1 MKAIRPETAQ
11 LLYRELEKIAAQ
23 ADKDPALRL
32 GEVYRLFLALLLE
45 ATKTERLQF
54 ATLFA
59 RLAYI
64 CHKWRLDKKLQY
76 YLHTFR
82 KYGASQP
89 AQLPA
94 ADLFQLGLK
103 ATTAA
108 IEALS
113 EAAIPPS
120 LSTLLTVSWPLDFA
134 PNAIQA
140 FRSKARVVVLD
151 EDPEKLQ
158 LIVRDE
164 AAPEEIVRVQYHI
177 ADRNEPFTPGIKNL
191 RSVFGFPVAL
201 NLLDVEIGVDGIY
214 RPRAFVFAPDHLVDV
229 SAIAGSVLDGTAFP
243 WQYLLDKFL
252 PKETTPSLMLGNIA
266 NFYLDELITRPETT
280 YTELK
285 SRVFRLNPLGFC
297 LFSDREVVDMMGLS
311 QKHYT
316 NLRQVLEQVFAEQD
330 IATSDC
336 FVEPSFYS
344 ETYGLQ
350 GRLDVFYRQTE
361 GLQPR
366 TAIVELKSGKI
377 FKPNVYGINHSHF
390 TQTLLYDLLV
400 RSTFGTPP
408 DPLCYILYS
417 GVEERPL
424 RYAPTVKVQQY
435 EALQL
440 RNTLLGLEYQLAA
453 LGTGE
458 TTLTEQGRRLFGQ
471 LTGDHCPANLT
482 FLRRDL
488 NTFAGVYEGMND
500 LEKKYFVAFSGFIAR
515 EHRLAKTGVEG
526 VENLNGQAMLWRN
539 SGNQKRE
546 NFDILDF
553 LEVRINKAG
562 EEEPLLGLGRTDRTP
577 ELANFR
583 VGDIAVLYPGQEED
597 GQAAALRNQVLK
609 CTIVEI
615 GPQHI
620 WVRLRSRQRNAALLE
635 KMPFWTIEHDLLD
648 SSFNAQYRGLF
659 EFAGMA
665 RPQKE
670 LLLGLRA
677 PELPASPG
685 KTSRPAG
692 MTPEQETI
700 FQKILASKDYF
711 LLWGPPGTGKTS
723 VMLRHLVAHF
733 YEQREENL
741 MILAYTNRA
750 VDEIC
755 EAIESIGEHMRDQ
768 YLRIGS
774 RYATESRFFER
785 LLESNIEKISTRSA
799 LKSLIGDC
807 RIVVGTVAS
816 IAGKPELFKLKT
828 FHRAIIDEASQI
840 LEPSLVGLLPHFPWF
855 ALIGDHKQLP
865 AVVSQDDAVS
875 AVQDADLHAIG
886 LNNLR
891 QSLFERLYK
900 RCIENGWT
908 HAYAQLSHQ
917 GRMHQAIMDFPNGF
931 FYEKTLQILPPGVW
945 GYDRQVAPLETPAF
959 ADKWQA
965 NIFNARAI
973 FIPTPIDESGAL
985 QKVNVYESATVADLV
1000 DYLAGHYAAT
1010 GKVFHPGSIGVIT
1023 PYRAQIALIR
1033 QTLSQNGFDPDQIT
1047 VDTVERYQGGARDI
1061 IIISLCTNTL
1071 HQLNLLSSLSDE
1083 GIDRKLNVA
1092 LTRAREQLI
1101 VLGNPELL
1109 AHSAIYRELISF
1121 CTVINRS

>member
-23 ADKDPALRL
+23 PEKDLAFRT
-32 GEVYRLFLALLLE
+32 GEAYRLFLALLLE

-59 RLAYI
+59 RLAYV
-64 CHKWRLDKKLQY
+64 CHRWQLDKSLQY

-82 KYGASQP
+82 KYGVSQRPKFP
-89 AQLPA
+89 AP
-94 ADLFQLGLK
+94 DLLHLGLK
-103 ATTAA
+103 ATAVA

-113 EAAIPPS
+113 GLAIPAA
-120 LSTLLTVSWPLDFA
+120 LAGLLPVRWPVEFV
-134 PNAIQA
+134 PNAIKA
-140 FRSKARVVVLD
+140 FRSKARVLVLD
-151 EDPEKLQ
+151 EDVEKAQ
-158 LIVRDE
+158 LIARDE
-164 AAPEEIVRVQYHI
+164 DAPEETVRVQYHI

-191 RSVFGFPVAL
+191 RAVFSFPVAV
-201 NLLDVEIGVDGIY
+201 NLLDVEIGADGIY
-214 RPRAFVFAPDHLVDV
+214 RPRAFVVAPDHLVDV
-229 SAIAGSVLDGTAFP
+229 SAIAGSVLDGATFP

-252 PKETTPSLMLGNIA
+252 PKDTTPSLMLGNIA

-280 YTELK
+280 YLELK

-350 GRLDVFYRQTE
+350 GRLDVFYRQSE
-361 GLQPR
+361 GPQPR

-408 DPLCYILYS
+408 DPMCYILYS

-440 RNTLLGLEYQLAA
+440 RNSILGLEYALAA

-458 TTLTEQGRRLFGQ
+458 APLLEQGRRLFGQ
-471 LTGDHCPANLT
+471 LTGDRCPGNQT
-482 FLRRDL
+482 FLLRNL
-488 NTFAGVYEGMND
+488 NAFSGVYEGMND
-500 LEKKYFVAFSGFIAR
+500 LERKYFIAFSGFIAR

-539 SGNQKRE
+539 SRNQKRE
-546 NFDILDF
+546 SFDILDF

-562 EEEPLLGLGRTDRTP
+562 EEEPLLGLARTERTP

-583 VGDIAVLYPGQEED
+583 VGDIAVLYPVQEPD
-597 GQAAALRNQVLK
+597 DQAALQNQVLK

-615 GPQHI
+615 GREQI
-620 WVRLRSRQRNAALLE
+620 RVRLRSRQRNAALLE
-635 KMPFWTIEHDLLD
+635 KTPFWSIEHDLLD

-659 EFAGMA
+659 EFAGMDRA
-665 RPQKE
+665 KKE
-670 LLLGLRA
+670 LLMGLRA
-677 PELPASPG
+677 PEA
-685 KTSRPAG
+685 TSAGDFGAPPAG
-692 MTPEQETI
+692 MTQEQSAI

-723 VMLRHLVAHF
+723 VMLRNLAAWF
-733 YEQREENL
+733 FERTDENL

-755 EAIESIGEHMRDQ
+755 EAIESIGEHMREQ

-774 RYATESRFFER
+774 RYSTEPRFFER
-785 LLESNIEKISTRSA
+785 LLEVNIEKLSTRSA
-799 LKSLIGDC
+799 LKALISDC
-807 RIVVGTVAS
+807 RILVGTVAS
-816 IAGKPELFKLKT
+816 VAGKPELFKLKT

-865 AVVSQDDAVS
+865 AVVSQDEAIS
-875 AVQDADLHAIG
+875 AVTDADLQAIG

-900 RCIENGWT
+900 RCMQNGWA

-917 GRMHQAIMDFPNGF
+917 GRMHEAIMDFPNRF
-931 FYEKTLQILPPGVW
+931 FYEKTLQILPSAVW
-945 GYDRQVAPLETPAF
+945 GYDRQVAPLA
-959 ADKWQA
+959 ADADENSWHSK
-965 NIFNARAI
+965 IFSARAI
-973 FIPTPIDESGAL
+973 FIPTPVDEIGAI
-985 QKVNVYESATVADLV
+985 QKVNVYESEIVAELV
-1000 DYLAGHYAAT
+1000 HYLSVHYQAT
-1010 GKVFHPGSIGVIT
+1010 GKIFHSGSIGVIT
-1023 PYRAQIALIR
+1023 PYRAQIARIR
-1033 QTLSQNGFDPDQIT
+1033 QTLAESGFDPDQIT

-1071 HQLNLLSSLSDE
+1071 HQLNILSSLSDE

-1101 VLGNPELL
+1101 ILGNPELL
-1109 AHSAIYRELISF
+1109 AHSAIYQELIGF
-1121 CTVINRS
+1121 CTVVNRS

>member
-23 ADKDPALRL
+23 PEKDLALRT
-32 GEVYRLFLALLLE
+32 GEAYRLFLALLLE

-59 RLAYI
+59 RLAYV
-64 CHKWRLDKKLQY
+64 CHRWQLDKSLQY

-82 KYGASQP
+82 KNGIAQQP
-89 AQLPA
+89 KFPA
-94 ADLFQLGLK
+94 PDLLHLGLK
-103 ATTAA
+103 ATAVA

-113 EAAIPPS
+113 GTAIPPS
-120 LSTLLTVSWPLDFA
+120 LAGYLPARWPVEFA
-134 PNAIQA
+134 PNAIKA
-140 FRSKARVVVLD
+140 FRSKARVLVLD
-151 EDPEKLQ
+151 EDAEKAQ
-158 LIVRDE
+158 LIARDE
-164 AAPEEIVRVQYHI
+164 EAPEETVRVQYHI

-191 RSVFGFPVAL
+191 RAVFGFPVAL
-201 NLLDVEIGVDGIY
+201 NLLDVEIGADGIY

-229 SAIAGSVLDGTAFP
+229 SAIAGSVLEGTAFP

-280 YTELK
+280 YPELK

-311 QKHYT
+311 QKHYI
-316 NLRQVLEQVFAEQD
+316 NLRQVLEQAFAEQD

-350 GRLDVFYRQTE
+350 GRLDVFYRQSE
-361 GLQPR
+361 GAHPR

-408 DPLCYILYS
+408 DPMCYILYS

-440 RNTLLGLEYQLAA
+440 RNSILGLEYALAA
-453 LGTGE
+453 LGTGDAP
-458 TTLTEQGRRLFGQ
+458 LLEQGRRLFGQ
-471 LTGDHCPANLT
+471 LTGDRCPGNQT
-482 FLRRDL
+482 FLLRDL
-488 NTFAGVYEGMND
+488 NAFSGVYEGMND
-500 LEKKYFVAFSGFIAR
+500 LEQKYFIAFSGFIAR

-539 SGNQKRE
+539 SRNQKRE
-546 NFDILDF
+546 SFDILDF

-562 EEEPLLGLGRTDRTP
+562 EEEPLLGLARTERTP

-583 VGDIAVLYPGQEED
+583 VGDIAVLYPVREPD
-597 GQAAALRNQVLK
+597 DQAALQNQVLK

-615 GPQHI
+615 GREQI
-620 WVRLRSRQRNAALLE
+620 WVRLRSRQRNPALLE
-635 KMPFWTIEHDLLD
+635 KTPFWSIEHDLLD

-659 EFAGMA
+659 EFAGMDRA
-665 RPQKE
+665 KKE

-677 PELPASPG
+677 PEAGETGDFGPV
-685 KTSRPAG
+685 PAG
-692 MTPEQETI
+692 MTQEQSAI

-723 VMLRHLVAHF
+723 VMLRSMVAHF
-733 YEQREENL
+733 FEQTSDNL
-741 MILAYTNRA
+741 MVLAYTNRA

-755 EAIESIGEHMRDQ
+755 EAIESIGAHMRDQ

-774 RYATESRFFER
+774 RYATESRFHER
-785 LLESNIEKISTRSA
+785 LFDANIEKLTKRA
-799 LKSLIGDC
+799 ELKALIGGC
-807 RIVVGTVAS
+807 RILVGTVAS
-816 IAGKPELFKLKT
+816 VAGKSELFKLKT

-840 LEPSLVGLLPHFPWF
+840 LEPSLAGLLPHFPWF

-865 AVVSQDDAVS
+865 AVVSQDEAVS
-875 AVQDADLHAIG
+875 AVTDGDLQAIG

-900 RCIENGWT
+900 RCMQNGWI

-917 GRMHQAIMDFPNGF
+917 GRMHEAIMDFPNRF
-931 FYEKTLQILPPGVW
+931 FYEKTLQILPSAVW
-945 GYDRQVAPLETPAF
+945 GYERQVAPLA
-959 ADKWQA
+959 A
-965 NIFNARAI
+965 NANENGWYSKIFSARAI
-973 FIPTPIDESGAL
+973 FIPTPVDEIGAI
-985 QKVNVYESATVADLV
+985 QKVNAYESAIVADLV
-1000 DYLAGHYAAT
+1000 HYLSGHYQAT

-1023 PYRAQIALIR
+1023 PYRAQIARIR
-1033 QTLSQNGFDPDQIT
+1033 QTLAESGFDPDQIT

-1071 HQLNLLSSLSDE
+1071 HQLNILSSLSDE

-1101 VLGNPELL
+1101 ILGNPELL
-1109 AHSAIYRELISF
+1109 AHSAIYRELIGF
-1121 CTVINRS
+1121 CTIVNRS

>member
-23 ADKDPALRL
+23 PEKDLAFRT
-32 GEVYRLFLALLLE
+32 GEAYRLFLALLLE

-59 RLAYI
+59 RLAYV
-64 CHKWRLDKKLQY
+64 CHRWQLDKSLQY

-82 KYGASQP
+82 KYGVSQRPKFP
-89 AQLPA
+89 AP
-94 ADLFQLGLK
+94 DLLHLGLK
-103 ATTAA
+103 ATAVA

-113 EAAIPPS
+113 GLAIPAA
-120 LSTLLTVSWPLDFA
+120 LAGLLPVRWPVEFV
-134 PNAIQA
+134 PNAIKA
-140 FRSKARVVVLD
+140 FRSKARVLVLD
-151 EDPEKLQ
+151 EDVEKAQ
-158 LIVRDE
+158 LIARDE
-164 AAPEEIVRVQYHI
+164 DAPEETVRVQYHI

-191 RSVFGFPVAL
+191 RAVFSFPVAV
-201 NLLDVEIGVDGIY
+201 NLLDVEIGADGIY
-214 RPRAFVFAPDHLVDV
+214 RPRAFVVAPDHLVDV
-229 SAIAGSVLDGTAFP
+229 SAIAGSVLDGATFP

-252 PKETTPSLMLGNIA
+252 PKDTTPSLMLGNIA

-280 YTELK
+280 YLELK

-350 GRLDVFYRQTE
+350 GRLDVFYRQSE
-361 GLQPR
+361 GPQPR

-408 DPLCYILYS
+408 DPMCYILYS

-440 RNTLLGLEYQLAA
+440 RNSILGLEYALAA

-458 TTLTEQGRRLFGQ
+458 APLLEQGRRLFGQ
-471 LTGDHCPANLT
+471 LTGDRCPGNQT
-482 FLRRDL
+482 FLLRNL
-488 NTFAGVYEGMND
+488 NAFSGVYEGMND
-500 LEKKYFVAFSGFIAR
+500 LERKYFIAFSGFIAR

-539 SGNQKRE
+539 SRNQKRE
-546 NFDILDF
+546 SFDILDF

-562 EEEPLLGLGRTDRTP
+562 EEEPLLGLARTERTP

-583 VGDIAVLYPGQEED
+583 VGDIAVLYPVQEPD
-597 GQAAALRNQVLK
+597 DQAALQNQVLK

-615 GPQHI
+615 GREQI
-620 WVRLRSRQRNAALLE
+620 RVRLRSRQRNAALLE
-635 KMPFWTIEHDLLD
+635 KTPFWSIEHDLLD

-659 EFAGMA
+659 EFAGMDRA
-665 RPQKE
+665 KKE
-670 LLLGLRA
+670 LLMGLRA
-677 PELPASPG
+677 PEA
-685 KTSRPAG
+685 TSAGDFGAPPAG
-692 MTPEQETI
+692 MTQEQSAI

-723 VMLRHLVAHF
+723 VMLRNLAAWF
-733 YEQREENL
+733 FERTDENL

-755 EAIESIGEHMRDQ
+755 EAIESIGEHMREQ

-774 RYATESRFFER
+774 RYSTEPRFFER
-785 LLESNIEKISTRSA
+785 LLEVNIEKLSTRSA
-799 LKSLIGDC
+799 LKALISDC
-807 RIVVGTVAS
+807 RILVGTVAS
-816 IAGKPELFKLKT
+816 VAGKPELFKLKT

-865 AVVSQDDAVS
+865 AVVSQDEAIS
-875 AVQDADLHAIG
+875 AVTDADLQAIG

-900 RCIENGWT
+900 RCMQNGWA

-917 GRMHQAIMDFPNGF
+917 GRMHEAIMDFPNRF
-931 FYEKTLQILPPGVW
+931 FYEKTLQILPSAVW
-945 GYDRQVAPLETPAF
+945 GYDRQVAPLAAN
-959 ADKWQA
+959 ADENSWHSK
-965 NIFNARAI
+965 IFSARAI
-973 FIPTPIDESGAL
+973 FIPTPVDEIGAI
-985 QKVNVYESATVADLV
+985 QKVNVYESEIVAELV
-1000 DYLAGHYAAT
+1000 HYLSVHYQAT
-1010 GKVFHPGSIGVIT
+1010 GKIFHSGSIGVIT
-1023 PYRAQIALIR
+1023 PYRAQIARIR
-1033 QTLSQNGFDPDQIT
+1033 QTLAESGFDPDQIT

-1071 HQLNLLSSLSDE
+1071 HQLNILSSLSDE

-1101 VLGNPELL
+1101 ILGNPELL
-1109 AHSAIYRELISF
+1109 AHSAIYQELIGF
-1121 CTVINRS
+1121 CTVVNRS

>member
-23 ADKDPALRL
+23 PEKDLALRT
-32 GEVYRLFLALLLE
+32 GEAYRLFLSLLLE

-59 RLAYI
+59 RLAYV
-64 CHKWRLDKKLQY
+64 CHRWQLDKSLQY

-82 KYGASQP
+82 KYGVSQRPKFP
-89 AQLPA
+89 AP
-94 ADLFQLGLK
+94 DLLHLGLK
-103 ATTAA
+103 ATAVA

-113 EAAIPPS
+113 GLAIPAA
-120 LSTLLTVSWPLDFA
+120 LAGLLPVRWPVEFV
-134 PNAIQA
+134 PNAIKA
-140 FRSKARVVVLD
+140 FRSKARVLVLD
-151 EDPEKLQ
+151 EDVEKAQ
-158 LIVRDE
+158 LIARDE
-164 AAPEEIVRVQYHI
+164 DAPEETVRVQYHI

-191 RSVFGFPVAL
+191 RAVFSFPVAV
-201 NLLDVEIGVDGIY
+201 NLLDVEIGADGIY
-214 RPRAFVFAPDHLVDV
+214 RPRAFVVAPDHLVDV
-229 SAIAGSVLDGTAFP
+229 SAIAGSVLDGATFP

-252 PKETTPSLMLGNIA
+252 PKDTTPSLMLGNIA

-280 YTELK
+280 YLELK

-350 GRLDVFYRQTE
+350 GRLDVFYRQSE
-361 GLQPR
+361 GPQPR

-408 DPLCYILYS
+408 DPMCYILYS

-440 RNTLLGLEYQLAA
+440 RNSILGLEYALAA

-458 TTLTEQGRRLFGQ
+458 APLLEQGRRLFGQ
-471 LTGDHCPANLT
+471 LTGDRCPGNQT
-482 FLRRDL
+482 FLLRNL
-488 NTFAGVYEGMND
+488 NAFSGVYEGMND
-500 LEKKYFVAFSGFIAR
+500 LERKYFIAFSGFIAR

-539 SGNQKRE
+539 SRNQKRE
-546 NFDILDF
+546 SFDILDF

-562 EEEPLLGLGRTDRTP
+562 EEEPLLGLARTERTP

-583 VGDIAVLYPGQEED
+583 VGDIAVLYPVQEPD
-597 GQAAALRNQVLK
+597 DQAALQNQVLK

-615 GPQHI
+615 GREQI
-620 WVRLRSRQRNAALLE
+620 RVRLRSRQRNAALLE
-635 KMPFWTIEHDLLD
+635 KTPFWSIEHDLLD

-659 EFAGMA
+659 EFAGMDRA
-665 RPQKE
+665 KKE
-670 LLLGLRA
+670 LLMGLRA
-677 PELPASPG
+677 PEA
-685 KTSRPAG
+685 TSAGDFGAPPAG
-692 MTPEQETI
+692 MTQEQSAI

-723 VMLRHLVAHF
+723 VMLRNLAAWF
-733 YEQREENL
+733 FERTDENL

-755 EAIESIGEHMRDQ
+755 EAIESIGEHMREQ

-774 RYATESRFFER
+774 RYSTEPRFFER
-785 LLESNIEKISTRSA
+785 LLEVNIEKLSTRSA
-799 LKSLIGDC
+799 LKALISDC
-807 RIVVGTVAS
+807 RILVGTVAS
-816 IAGKPELFKLKT
+816 VAGKPELFKLKT

-865 AVVSQDDAVS
+865 AVVSQDEAIS
-875 AVQDADLHAIG
+875 AVTDADLQAIG

-900 RCIENGWT
+900 RCMQNGWA

-917 GRMHQAIMDFPNGF
+917 GRMHEAIMDFPNRF
-931 FYEKTLQILPPGVW
+931 FYEKTLQILPSAVW
-945 GYDRQVAPLETPAF
+945 GYDRQVAPLAAN
-959 ADKWQA
+959 ADENSWHSK
-965 NIFNARAI
+965 IFSARAI
-973 FIPTPIDESGAL
+973 FIPTPVDEIGAI
-985 QKVNVYESATVADLV
+985 QKVNVYESEIVAELV
-1000 DYLAGHYAAT
+1000 HYLSVHYQAT
-1010 GKVFHPGSIGVIT
+1010 GKIFHSGSIGVIT
-1023 PYRAQIALIR
+1023 PYRAQIARIR
-1033 QTLSQNGFDPDQIT
+1033 QTLAESGFDPDQIT

-1071 HQLNLLSSLSDE
+1071 HQLNILSSLSDE

-1101 VLGNPELL
+1101 ILGNPELL
-1109 AHSAIYRELISF
+1109 AHSAIYQELIGF
-1121 CTVINRS
+1121 CTVVNRS

>member
-11 LLYRELEKIAAQ
+11 LLYRELEKIAVQ
-23 ADKDPALRL
+23 QDKDLTIRT
-32 GEVYRLFLALLLE
+32 GEAYRLFLTLLLE

-54 ATLFA
+54 STLFA
-59 RLAYI
+59 RLAYV
-64 CHKWRLDKKLQY
+64 CHKWQLDKSLQY

-82 KYGASQP
+82 KYGV
-89 AQLPA
+89 AQRPKFPGP
-94 ADLFQLGLK
+94 DLLHLGLK
-103 ATTAA
+103 ATAVA
-108 IEALS
+108 LEALS
-113 EAAIPPS
+113 GSAIPQALAARLP
-120 LSTLLTVSWPLDFA
+120 VRWPLEFV
-134 PNAIQA
+134 PGAIKA
-140 FRSKARVVVLD
+140 FRSKARVLVLD
-151 EDPEKLQ
+151 EDVEKAQ
-158 LIVRDE
+158 LIARDE
-164 AAPEEIVRVQYHI
+164 EAPEETIRVQYHI

-191 RSVFGFPVAL
+191 RAVFGFPVAI
-201 NLLDVEIGVDGIY
+201 NLLDVEIGTDGIY

-229 SAIAGSVLDGTAFP
+229 SAIAGSVLEGTAFP

-252 PKETTPSLMLGNIA
+252 TKETTPSLMLGNIA

-280 YTELK
+280 YLELK

-297 LFSDREVVDMMGLS
+297 GFSDREVVDMMGLS

-330 IATSDC
+330 ISTSDC

-350 GRLDVFYRQTE
+350 GRLDVFYRQSE
-361 GLQPR
+361 SSQPR

-400 RSTFGTPP
+400 RSTYGAPP
-408 DPLCYILYS
+408 DPMCYILYS

-440 RNTLLGLEYQLAA
+440 RNSILGLEYALAA

-458 TTLTEQGRRLFGQ
+458 APLLEQGRQLFCQ
-471 LTGDHCPANLT
+471 LTGDRCPGNQT
-482 FLRRDL
+482 FLLRDL
-488 NTFAGVYEGMND
+488 NAFSGVYEGMND
-500 LEKKYFVAFSGFIAR
+500 LERKYFIAFSGFIAR

-539 SGNQKRE
+539 SRDQKRE
-546 NFDILDF
+546 SFDILDF
-553 LEVRINKAG
+553 LEVRVNKAG
-562 EEEPLLGLGRTDRTP
+562 EEEPLLGLARTEQTP

-583 VGDIAVLYPGQEED
+583 VGDIAVLYPGQD
-597 GQAAALRNQVLK
+597 PDDQAALHNQVLK

-615 GPQHI
+615 GREQI

-635 KMPFWTIEHDLLD
+635 KTPFWSIEHDLLD

-659 EFAGMA
+659 VFAGMT
-665 RPQKE
+665 RSKKE
-670 LLLGLRA
+670 LLLGLRM
-677 PELPASPG
+677 PEAAGEG
-685 KTSRPAG
+685 KPEPTPAG
-692 MTPEQETI
+692 MTMEQAAI
-700 FQKILASKDYF
+700 FHKILASKDYF

-723 VMLRHLVAHF
+723 VMLRNLVAHF
-733 YEQREENL
+733 FERKDENL

-755 EAIESIGEHMRDQ
+755 EAIESIGDYMREQ

-774 RYATESRFFER
+774 RYATENRFHER
-785 LLESNIEKISTRSA
+785 LLEANIEKLSTRAA
-799 LKSLIGDC
+799 LKALIGDC
-807 RIVVGTVAS
+807 RIFVGTVAS
-816 IAGKPELFKLKT
+816 VAGKPELFKLKT

-865 AVVSQDDAVS
+865 AVVSQDESVS
-875 AVQDADLHAIG
+875 AVADPDLQAIG

-900 RCIENGWT
+900 RCIQSGWA

-917 GRMHQAIMDFPNGF
+917 GRMHEAIMDFPNRF
-931 FYEKTLQILPPGVW
+931 FYEKTLQILPSAVW
-945 GYDRQVAPLETPAF
+945 GYDRQVAPLDATVGENGWHS
-959 ADKWQA
+959 K
-965 NIFNARAI
+965 IFSARAI
-973 FIPTPIDESGAL
+973 FIPTPVDEIGVL
-985 QKVNVYESATVADLV
+985 QKVNAFESELVADLV
-1000 DYLAGHYAAT
+1000 HYLYGHYQVT
-1010 GKVFHPGSIGVIT
+1010 GKAFHPGSIGVIT
-1023 PYRAQIALIR
+1023 PYRAQIARIR
-1033 QTLSQNGFDPDQIT
+1033 QTLAESNFDPDQIT

-1071 HQLNLLSSLSDE
+1071 HQLNILSSLSDE

-1101 VLGNPELL
+1101 ILGNPELL
-1109 AHSAIYRELISF
+1109 AHSAIYQELIGF
-1121 CTVINRS
+1121 CTVVNRS

>member
-1 MKAIRPETAQ
+1 MKAIRPEIAQ
-11 LLYRELEKIAAQ
+11 LLYRELEKIAVQ
-23 ADKDPALRL
+23 TDKELALRT
-32 GEVYRLFLALLLE
+32 GETYRLFLTLLLE

-59 RLAYI
+59 RLAYV
-64 CHKWRLDKKLQY
+64 CHRWQLDKSLQY

-82 KYGASQP
+82 KYGASQQP
-89 AQLPA
+89 KFPG
-94 ADLFQLGLK
+94 ADLLHLGLK
-103 ATTAA
+103 VTAVA
-108 IEALS
+108 LEALS
-113 EAAIPPS
+113 GAPVSPS
-120 LSTLLTVSWPLDFA
+120 LAKLLPVRWPVEFA
-134 PNAIQA
+134 PNAIKS
-140 FRSKARVVVLD
+140 FRSKARVLVLD
-151 EDPEKLQ
+151 EDAGNNQ
-158 LIVRDE
+158 LIARDE
-164 AAPEEIVRVQYHI
+164 EAPEETVRVQYHI

-191 RSVFGFPVAL
+191 RAVFGFPVAV
-201 NLLDVEIGVDGIY
+201 NLLDVEVGADGIY
-214 RPRAFVFAPDHLVDV
+214 RPRAFVFVPDHLVDV

-266 NFYLDELITRPETT
+266 NFYLDELITQPETT

-316 NLRQVLEQVFAEQD
+316 NLRQVLERVFAEQD
-330 IATSDC
+330 ISTSDC

-350 GRLDVFYRQTE
+350 GRLDVFYRQSE
-361 GLQPR
+361 GAQPR

-377 FKPNVYGINHSHF
+377 FKPNAYGINHSHF

-408 DPLCYILYS
+408 DPMCYILYS

-440 RNTLLGLEYQLAA
+440 RNSILGLEYALAA
-453 LGTGE
+453 LGTGDAP
-458 TTLTEQGRRLFGQ
+458 LLDQGRRLFGQ
-471 LTGDHCPANLT
+471 LTGDRCPGNQT
-482 FLRRDL
+482 FLLRDL
-488 NTFAGVYEGMND
+488 NAFAGVYEGMND
-500 LEKKYFVAFSGFIAR
+500 LERKYFIAFSGFIAR

-526 VENLNGQAMLWRN
+526 VENLNGQAMLWLN
-539 SGNQKRE
+539 SREQKLE
-546 NFDILDF
+546 GFDVLDF
-553 LEVRINKAG
+553 LEVRMNKAG
-562 EEEPLLGLGRTDRTP
+562 EEEPLLGLARTERTP

-583 VGDIAVLYPGQEED
+583 VGDIAVLYPGQESD
-597 GQAAALRNQVLK
+597 DQAALRNQVLK

-615 GPQHI
+615 GREQI
-620 WVRLRSRQRNAALLE
+620 LVRLRSRQRNPALLE
-635 KMPFWTIEHDLLD
+635 KTSFWSIEHDLLD

-659 EFAGMA
+659 AFAGMN
-665 RPQKE
+665 RSIKE
-670 LLLGLRA
+670 RLMGLRA
-677 PELPASPG
+677 PEAAAEGELVHP
-685 KTSRPAG
+685 RAG
-692 MTPEQETI
+692 MTPEQGAI
-700 FQKILASKDYF
+700 FRKILASKDYF

-723 VMLRHLVAHF
+723 VMLRNLAAHF
-733 YEQREENL
+733 FEQTDENL
-741 MILAYTNRA
+741 LILAYTNRA

-755 EAIESIGEHMRDQ
+755 EAIESIGEHMREQ

-774 RYATESRFFER
+774 RYSTEPRFFER
-785 LLESNIEKISTRSA
+785 LLDVNIEKLNTRSA
-799 LKSLIGDC
+799 LKALITNC
-807 RIVVGTVAS
+807 RIFVGTVAS
-816 IAGKPELFKLKT
+816 VAGKPELFKLKT

-865 AVVSQDDAVS
+865 AVVSQDEAVS
-875 AVQDADLHAIG
+875 AVTDPDLQAIG

-900 RCIENGWT
+900 RCMQNGWT

-917 GRMHQAIMDFPNGF
+917 GRMHEAIMDFPNRF
-931 FYEKTLQILPPGVW
+931 FYEKTLQILPSEVW
-945 GYDRQVAPLETPAF
+945 GYDRQVAPLDVVIPENGWHSDVF
-959 ADKWQA
+959 S
-965 NIFNARAI
+965 ARAV
-973 FIPTPIDESGAL
+973 FIPTPVDESGAI
-985 QKVNVYESATVADLV
+985 QKVNAYESETVADLV
-1000 DYLAGHYAAT
+1000 HYLFGHYKTA

-1023 PYRAQIALIR
+1023 PYRAQIAHIR
-1033 QTLSQNGFDPDQIT
+1033 QTLAQSGFNPDQIT

-1071 HQLNLLSSLSDE
+1071 HQLNVLSSLSDE

-1092 LTRAREQLI
+1092 LTRAREQII

-1109 AHSAIYRELISF
+1109 AHSAIYQELIGF
-1121 CTVINRS
+1121 CTVVNRS

>member
-23 ADKDPALRL
+23 PEKDLAFRT
-32 GEVYRLFLALLLE
+32 GEAYRLFLALLLE

-59 RLAYI
+59 RLAYV
-64 CHKWRLDKKLQY
+64 CHRWQLDKSLQY

-82 KYGASQP
+82 KYGVSQRPKFP
-89 AQLPA
+89 AP
-94 ADLFQLGLK
+94 DLLHLGLK
-103 ATTAA
+103 ATAVA

-113 EAAIPPS
+113 GLAIPAA
-120 LSTLLTVSWPLDFA
+120 LAGLLPVRWPVEFV
-134 PNAIQA
+134 PNAIKA
-140 FRSKARVVVLD
+140 FRSKARVLVLD
-151 EDPEKLQ
+151 EDVEKAQ
-158 LIVRDE
+158 LIARDE
-164 AAPEEIVRVQYHI
+164 DAPEETVRVQYHI

-191 RSVFGFPVAL
+191 RAVFSFPVAV
-201 NLLDVEIGVDGIY
+201 NLLDVEIGADGIY
-214 RPRAFVFAPDHLVDV
+214 RPRAFVVAPDHLVDV
-229 SAIAGSVLDGTAFP
+229 SAIAGSVLDGATFP

-252 PKETTPSLMLGNIA
+252 PKDTTPSLMLGNIA

-280 YTELK
+280 YLELK

-350 GRLDVFYRQTE
+350 GRLDVFYRQSE
-361 GLQPR
+361 GPQPR

-408 DPLCYILYS
+408 DPMCYILYS

-440 RNTLLGLEYQLAA
+440 RNSILGLEYALAA

-458 TTLTEQGRRLFGQ
+458 APLLEQGRRLFGQ
-471 LTGDHCPANLT
+471 LTGDRCPGNQT
-482 FLRRDL
+482 FLLRNL
-488 NTFAGVYEGMND
+488 NAFSGVYEGMND
-500 LEKKYFVAFSGFIAR
+500 LERKYFIAFSGFIAR

-539 SGNQKRE
+539 SRNQKRE
-546 NFDILDF
+546 SFDILDF
-553 LEVRINKAG
+553 LEVRINRAG
-562 EEEPLLGLGRTDRTP
+562 EEEPLLGLARTERTP

-583 VGDIAVLYPGQEED
+583 VGDIAVLYPVQEPD
-597 GQAAALRNQVLK
+597 DQAALQNQVLK

-615 GPQHI
+615 GREQI
-620 WVRLRSRQRNAALLE
+620 RVRLRSRQRNAALLE
-635 KMPFWTIEHDLLD
+635 KTPFWSIEHDLLD

-659 EFAGMA
+659 EFAGMDRA
-665 RPQKE
+665 KKE
-670 LLLGLRA
+670 LLMGLRA
-677 PELPASPG
+677 PEA
-685 KTSRPAG
+685 TSAGDFGAPPAG
-692 MTPEQETI
+692 MTQEQSAI

-723 VMLRHLVAHF
+723 VMLRNLAAWF
-733 YEQREENL
+733 FERTDENL

-755 EAIESIGEHMRDQ
+755 EAIESIGEHMREQ

-774 RYATESRFFER
+774 RYSTEPRFFER
-785 LLESNIEKISTRSA
+785 LLEVNIEKLSTRSA
-799 LKSLIGDC
+799 LKALISDC
-807 RIVVGTVAS
+807 RILVGTVAS
-816 IAGKPELFKLKT
+816 VAGKPELFKLKT

-865 AVVSQDDAVS
+865 AVVSQDEAIS
-875 AVQDADLHAIG
+875 AVTDADLQAIG

-900 RCIENGWT
+900 RCMQNGWA

-917 GRMHQAIMDFPNGF
+917 GRMHEAIMDFPNRF
-931 FYEKTLQILPPGVW
+931 FYEKTLQILPSAVW
-945 GYDRQVAPLETPAF
+945 GYDRQVAPLAAN
-959 ADKWQA
+959 ADENSWHSK
-965 NIFNARAI
+965 IFSARAI
-973 FIPTPIDESGAL
+973 FIPTPVDEIGAI
-985 QKVNVYESATVADLV
+985 QKVNVYESEIVAELV
-1000 DYLAGHYAAT
+1000 HYLSVHYQAT
-1010 GKVFHPGSIGVIT
+1010 GKIFHSGSIGVIT
-1023 PYRAQIALIR
+1023 PYRAQIARIR
-1033 QTLSQNGFDPDQIT
+1033 QTLAESGFDPDQIT

-1071 HQLNLLSSLSDE
+1071 HQLNILSSLSDE

-1101 VLGNPELL
+1101 ILGNPELL
-1109 AHSAIYRELISF
+1109 AHSAIYQELIGF
-1121 CTVINRS
+1121 CTVVNRS

>member
-23 ADKDPALRL
+23 PEKDLSLRT
-32 GEVYRLFLALLLE
+32 GEAYRLFLNILLE

-59 RLAYI
+59 RLAYV
-64 CHKWRLDKKLQY
+64 CHKWQLDKSLQY

-82 KYGASQP
+82 KHGVSQQTKFP
-89 AQLPA
+89 AP
-94 ADLFQLGLK
+94 DLLQLGLK
-103 ATTAA
+103 VTTVAL
-108 IEALS
+108 EALS
-113 EAAIPPS
+113 GLDIPEALA
-120 LSTLLTVSWPLDFA
+120 LLLPDRWPLDFT
-134 PNAIQA
+134 PSAIKS
-140 FRSKARVVVLD
+140 FRGKARVLMLD
-151 EDPEKLQ
+151 EDVEKMQ
-158 LIVRDE
+158 LIARDE
-164 AAPEEIVRVQYHI
+164 EAPEETVRVQYHI
-177 ADRNEPFTPGIKNL
+177 ADRNEPFTPGIKSL
-191 RSVFGFPVAL
+191 RAVFGFPVTV
-201 NLLDVEIGVDGIY
+201 NLLDVEIGSDGVY
-214 RPRAFVFAPDHLVDV
+214 RPRAFVFTPDHLVDV
-229 SAIAGSVLDGTAFP
+229 SAIAGSVLDGTPFP

-266 NFYLDELITRPETT
+266 NFYLDELITQPETT
-280 YTELK
+280 YLELK

-297 LFSDREVVDMMGLS
+297 LFNDREVVDMMGLS

-330 IATSDC
+330 ISTSDC

-350 GRLDVFYRQTE
+350 GRLDVFYRQSE
-361 GLQPR
+361 GAQPR

-408 DPLCYILYS
+408 DPMCYILYS

-440 RNTLLGLEYQLAA
+440 RNSILGLEYTLAA
-453 LGTGE
+453 LGTGDVP
-458 TTLTEQGRRLFGQ
+458 LTEQGRWLFGQ
-471 LTGDHCPANLT
+471 LTGDQCPGNQT

-488 NTFAGVYEGMND
+488 NAFSTVYEGMND
-500 LEKKYFVAFSGFIAR
+500 LERKYFIAFSGFIAR

-539 SGNQKRE
+539 SRDQKRE
-546 NFDILDF
+546 SFDILDF

-562 EEEPLLGLGRTDRTP
+562 EEEPLLGLARTERTP

-583 VGDIAVLYPGQEED
+583 IGDIAVLYPGGNPDDQ
-597 GQAAALRNQVLK
+597 AALRNQVLK
-609 CTIVEI
+609 CTVVEI
-615 GPQHI
+615 GREQI
-620 WVRLRSRQRNAALLE
+620 LVRLRSRQRNAALLE
-635 KMPFWTIEHDLLD
+635 KTPFWSIEHDLLD

-659 EFAGMA
+659 AFAGMD
-665 RPQKE
+665 RPKKE

-677 PELPASPG
+677 PESVGESELGTP
-685 KTSRPAG
+685 PAG
-692 MTPEQETI
+692 MTVEQGTI
-700 FQKILASKDYF
+700 FRKILASKDYF

-723 VMLRHLVAHF
+723 VMLRNMVAHF
-733 YEQREENL
+733 YEHTNENL
-741 MILAYTNRA
+741 MVLAYTNRA

-774 RYATESRFFER
+774 RYATESRFHER
-785 LLESNIEKISTRSA
+785 LFDANIEKLTTRAELKALISN
-799 LKSLIGDC
+799 C
-807 RIVVGTVAS
+807 RILVGTVAS
-816 IAGKPELFKLKT
+816 VAGKSELFKLKT

-840 LEPSLVGLLPHFPWF
+840 LEPSLVGLLPNFPWF

-865 AVVSQDDAVS
+865 AVVSQEEAVS
-875 AVQDADLHAIG
+875 AVPDADLKAIG

-900 RCIENGWT
+900 RCIQKGWS

-917 GRMHQAIMDFPNGF
+917 GRMHEAIMDFPNRF
-931 FYEKTLQILPPGVW
+931 FYEKTLQILPSAVW
-945 GYDRQVAPLETPAF
+945 GYDRQVAPLDALVVENG
-959 ADKWQA
+959 WYSQ
-965 NIFNARAI
+965 IFNARAI
-973 FIPTPIDESGAL
+973 FIPTPVDESGAI
-985 QKVNVYESATVADLV
+985 QKVNAYESEAVADLV
-1000 DYLAGHYAAT
+1000 HFLFGHYKTT
-1010 GKVFHPGSIGVIT
+1010 GKFFHPGSIGVIT
-1023 PYRAQIALIR
+1023 PYRAQIARIR
-1033 QTLSQNGFDPDQIT
+1033 QTLAQSGFDPDQIT

-1071 HQLNLLSSLSDE
+1071 HQLTILSSLSDE

-1092 LTRAREQLI
+1092 LTRAREQI
-1101 VLGNPELL
+1101 IILGNPELL
-1109 AHSAIYRELISF
+1109 AHSAIYRELIGF
-1121 CTVINRS
+1121 CTVVNRS